1 MINYPFKELEAA
13 LVARS
18 PRMAQRLQPGL
29 PEARVR
35 KRLQRAKVGGAIEP
49 IVQLYC
55 WKNGTNLGWDLD
67 RDEDRFFPGQVA
79 YYFTELER
87 AVNDCG
93 FFKEAVV
100 NHPRISE
107 AVDRYFPAFW
117 NGSSNWFG
125 IDLGDSIHSRV
136 VIIEFDSDQPFREA
150 YRSFEDFIND
160 LIRANREKIELRCLK
175 SE

>member
-35 KRLQRAKVGGAIEP
+35 KRLQRAKVDGAIEP

-67 RDEDRFFPGQVA
+67 RDEDRFFPGQIA
-79 YYFTELER
+79 YFFTELER

-93 FFKEAVV
+93 FFKEAAE
-100 NHPRISE
+100 NYPALSE
-107 AVDRYFPAFW
+107 AVGRYFPFLW
-117 NGSSNWFG
+117 NGATKWMAL
-125 IDLGDSIHSRV
+125 DLDPSARNRILTADSQ
-136 VIIEFDSDQPFREA
+136 SDHAFREA
-150 YRSFEDFIND
+150 YSSFGDFIAD
-160 LIRANREKIELRCLK
+160 VIRANSENVALRCFQNG
-175 SE
+175 